1 MPLFIKT
8 CHTFLLKADILFY
21 IIFSKRFAHLTIS
34 SKKNLKK
41 YLHDTNAK
49 YILKIYGINSLI
61 YKLSIFWIYSSYV
74 LHKKLNKILQEPDWP
89 FVSFWNLKSPYFI
102 CFHSFSFVVPL
113 PLIRCHSLLFVII
126 CYLSLSFIVILCH
139 LIYYS
144 LSLVGLRCRS
154 FYHSLSFVVT
164 WCTTRLS
171 FYKRS
176 FATVPHFSLKMILKN
191 NQISMILLRSS
202 HQRCYYLIRNANK
215 QETQKDEKLVFQ
227 KNI

>member
-1 MPLFIKT
+1 MTQTRNIYWKYMASIPWFI
-8 CHTFLLKADILFY
+8 
-21 IIFSKRFAHLTIS
+21 
-34 SKKNLKK
+34 N
-41 YLHDTNAK
+41 YL
-49 YILKIYGINSLI
+49 YC
-61 YKLSIFWIYSSYV
+61 WIYSSYV
-74 LHKKLNKILQEPDWP
+74 LHKKSNKILQEPDWP

-144 LSLVGLRCRS
+144 LSLVGVRCHS
-154 FYHSLSFVVT
+154 FYHSLSFFVT
-164 WCTTRLS
+164 WCTARLS

-176 FATVPHFSLKMILKN
+176 FATVPHFSLKMIFKK

-202 HQRCYYLIRNANK
+202 HQRCYYITRNANR

>member
-1 MPLFIKT
+1 MTQTRNIYWKYMASIPWFI
-8 CHTFLLKADILFY
+8 
-21 IIFSKRFAHLTIS
+21 
-34 SKKNLKK
+34 N
-41 YLHDTNAK
+41 YL
-49 YILKIYGINSLI
+49 YC
-61 YKLSIFWIYSSYV
+61 WIYSSYV
-74 LHKKLNKILQEPDWP
+74 LHKKSNKILQEPDWP

-126 CYLSLSFIVILCH
+126 CYLSLS
-139 LIYYS
+139 
-144 LSLVGLRCRS
+144 LVGLRYHS

-176 FATVPHFSLKMILKN
+176 FAAVPHFSRKMILKN

-202 HQRCYYLIRNANK
+202 HQRCYYLIRNANRH
-215 QETQKDEKLVFQ
+215 ETQKDEKLVFQ
-227 KNI
+227 KNN